1 MADSRVAVV
10 TGLNQPLEIQ
20 KFPLPELEPTAML
33 ARVEAAT
40 LCGTDVHRWH
50 GAQNLIPYVPGHETA
65 MSIVD
70 MNGPRWDNLGEPL
83 KEGDR
88 ILSAYS
94 SCGHCYYCSV
104 ARQTNLC
111 PEGLIYGAHPPQRFL
126 GGCAEYHYV
135 PPGGEIIRI
144 PDEVSSPLAASSA
157 CALRTVMHGFERL
170 GPILSHETVVVQG
183 AGPLGLYSL
192 AVARDHGAAKVLVI
206 GAPEERLQVAKEF
219 GADATCNLD
228 EVTDAAARKE
238 WVLENTSGRG
248 PDIVIQVAVSAA
260 IPEGLGFIRPGG
272 RYVSIGGGG
281 GPEVSIPTRL
291 LSNYITF
298 FAIRTTMA
306 RHFYQALQ
314 FLATKK
320 KLFPFERMLSGT
332 YTLEQTSEAI
342 AAMASFSIVK
352 PVILP
357 SGE

>member
-1 MADSRVAVV
+1 MTDSRVAVV
-10 TGLNQPLEIQ
+10 TEYNQPLEIQ
-20 KFPLPELEPTAML
+20 KIPLRDLEQDAMM

-65 MSIVD
+65 MSIVE
-70 MNGPRWDNLGEPL
+70 MNAPRWDNLGEPL
-83 KEGDR
+83 KVGDR
-88 ILSAYS
+88 ILSAYP

-104 ARQTNLC
+104 ARTTNLC
-111 PEGLIYGAHPPQRFL
+111 KEGLIYGAHKPGVFL
-126 GGCAEYHYV
+126 GGLSEYHYV
-135 PPGGEIIRI
+135 PPKGEIIRI
-144 PDEVSSPLAASSA
+144 PEEVSSPLAASAA

-192 AVARDHGAAKVLVI
+192 AVARDRGAAKVLVI
-206 GAPEERLQVAKEF
+206 GAPEERLQVAREF
-219 GADATCNLD
+219 GADATCNL
-228 EVTDAAARKE
+228 EEITDAAARKE
-238 WVLENTSGRG
+238 WVLSHTSGRG
-248 PDIVIQVAVSAA
+248 PDVVVQVAVSAA
-260 IPEGLGFIRPGG
+260 IPEGLEFIRPGG

-291 LSNYITF
+291 LSNYITYF
-298 FAIRTTMA
+298 HIRTTMA

-320 KLFPFERMLSGT
+320 KLFPFEKMLSGT
-332 YTLEQTSEAI
+332 YTLEEASEAI
-342 AAMASFSIVK
+342 KAMASLSIVK

-357 SGE
+357 NGE

>member
-1 MADSRVAVV
+1 MAESRVAVV
-10 TGLNQPLEIQ
+10 TRLNQPLEIQ
-20 KFPLPELEPTAML
+20 KVPLPELEPLAML

-50 GAQNLIPYVPGHETA
+50 GAQNLVPYVPGHETA

-88 ILSAYS
+88 ILSAYP

-104 ARQTNLC
+104 ARETNLC
-111 PEGLIYGAHPPQRFL
+111 REGLIYGAHPPPRFL
-126 GGCAEYHYV
+126 GGLSEYHYV
-135 PPGGEIIRI
+135 PPRGEVIRI
-144 PDEVSSPLAASSA
+144 PEEVSSPLAASAA
-157 CALRTVMHGFERL
+157 CALRTVMHGFERM
-170 GPILSHETVVVQG
+170 GPILPHETVVVQG

-192 AVARDHGAAKVLVI
+192 AVARARGAAKVLVI
-206 GAPEERLQVAKEF
+206 GAPQERLQVAREF
-219 GADATCNLD
+219 GADGTCNLD
-228 EVTDAAARKE
+228 EVTDVAARKE
-238 WVLENTSGRG
+238 WVREHTSGRG

-260 IPEGLGFIRPGG
+260 IPEGLDFIRPGG

-281 GPEVSIPTRL
+281 GPEVSVPTRL
-291 LSNYITF
+291 LANYITF

-314 FLATKK
+314 FLATKN
-320 KLFPFERMLSGT
+320 KLFPFEKMLSGI
-332 YTLEQTSEAI
+332 YSLEQATEAI
-342 AAMASFSIVK
+342 QAMAAFSIVK

-357 SGE
+357 NGE